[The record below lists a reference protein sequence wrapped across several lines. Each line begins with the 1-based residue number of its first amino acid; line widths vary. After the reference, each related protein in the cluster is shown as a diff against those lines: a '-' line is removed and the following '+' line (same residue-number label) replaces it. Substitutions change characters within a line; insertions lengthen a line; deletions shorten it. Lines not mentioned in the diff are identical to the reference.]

1 MDGREA
7 WPHPAAP
14 TGGKLR
20 QALVAGGGR
29 TCAPERPIWRHAAR
43 RRIIERRITASR
55 PDRDPRAVELRGTV
69 NRAPFDGNQEASVQQ
84 NKLFVGNLAFS
95 ATQGDVEALF
105 SPYGSLDEVRLVM
118 DRDTGQ
124 SRGFAFVT
132 FSAQKDAE
140 SALVMNGK
148 PLNGRNMVVNIA
160 KEKPGGRGGRGGG
173 RRGGRRY

>member
-1 MDGREA
+1 M
-7 WPHPAAP
+7 
-14 TGGKLR
+14 
-20 QALVAGGGR
+20 
-29 TCAPERPIWRHAAR
+29 
-43 RRIIERRITASR
+43 
-55 PDRDPRAVELRGTV
+55 
-69 NRAPFDGNQEASVQQ
+69 QQ

-140 SALVMNGK
+140 SALAMNGK

-160 KEKPGGRGGRGGG
+160 KEKTGGRGGRGGG
-173 RRGGRRY
+173 GRGGGSRGGGRRY